1 MSTAVGYSSIPE
13 VNHSLQKKEAK
24 TKTSSSTITTQ
35 ILQYEWRIFLA
46 TFAFGLLAL
55 SIYMISFYVRSI
67 LNNNLAA
74 WDITFKGMYH
84 ENNSSNIGLAVHFIG
99 ASYFVLF
106 APLQYIPSFRRRY
119 TTLHIW
125 NGRIALLLLSITAL
139 GGIYYVM
146 KVGISQM
153 PEEYQ
158 FSADL
163 AMYVFGIST
172 LLCCVMMYYYA
183 AISKPKR
190 IDLHKLWAYR
200 LAGLIFG
207 SQMYFRLIFIVE
219 GAITGT
225 KALESNIGMVSTM
238 FVLWTFVLPF
248 LLLGDI
254 VYKMQTKAEEEVEED
269 SLLHKQN
276 NGETKQLLDY
286 DDDVVVD
293 YSNQHQNENATSW
306 KEIGTVLTYGIL
318 IVIFISTLIIW
329 TIYSWLPYCTVNQR
343 TGELPSWAKGSYDL

>member
-1 MSTAVGYSSIPE
+1 MLY
-13 VNHSLQKKEAK
+13 
-24 TKTSSSTITTQ
+24 
-35 ILQYEWRIFLA
+35 
-46 TFAFGLLAL
+46 
-55 SIYMISFYVRSI
+55 
-67 LNNNLAA
+67 
-74 WDITFKGMYH
+74 
-84 ENNSSNIGLAVHFIG
+84 ENNTSNIGLAVHFIG

-119 TTLHIW
+119 KNLHIW

-139 GGIYYVM
+139 GGIYYIM

-153 PEEYQ
+153 PQEYQ
-158 FSADL
+158 FSADS
-163 AMYVFGIST
+163 AMYVFGICT

-200 LAGLIFG
+200 LAGLMFG

-219 GAITGT
+219 GAFTGT
-225 KALESNIGMVSTM
+225 KALESDIGMVSTM
-238 FVLWTFVLPF
+238 FVLWTFVIPF

-254 VYKMQTKAEEEVEED
+254 VYKMQKKAEEEVEEGK
-269 SLLHKQN
+269 LLHKQH
-276 NGETKQLLDY
+276 NGETKQLL

-293 YSNQHQNENATSW
+293 YSNQNQNDNENELSNATSW
-306 KEIGTVLTYGIL
+306 KEIGTVITYGIL

-343 TGELPSWAKGSYDL
+343 TGELPSWAAAEY